1 MKKLFIIFSVFMTVF
16 ISSVSAQKTGD
27 RDPSAMM
34 ERMKERIKPA
44 LVQKTQITDAQ
55 ADKVIEISFGAQRKK
70 REVRMDQSLSE
81 EEKGRKYTELDEE
94 RNKNLKSIPL
104 SEEQVKGINTFFEEF
119 RKEQKEQRKSA
130 GN

>member
-44 LVQKTQITDAQ
+44 LVQKTQISDAQ

-119 RKEQKEQRKSA
+119 R
-130 GN
+130 